1 MLRVLLSKTFNIIA
15 FNLTWLA
22 CVVGRDDYLW
32 LAAPAVFVYVILLVR
47 HQVIELKRLL
57 PLIAIGISIDVL
69 LTALGIFQFEASL
82 FGAGGLLI
90 PAWLMVLWVAFS
102 TTLFLSLRMIGRYK
116 ILAALCGALVI
127 PFNYAV
133 GERLG
138 AVSFGDAYPLALLSM
153 SAIWIIALPLSCMI
167 ADGKLEKFNVTT

>member
-1 MLRVLLSKTFNIIA
+1 MLRLLLSKPFNIIA

-32 LAAPAVFVYVILLVR
+32 LVAPGILLYVALLVR
-47 HQVIELKRLL
+47 QKIIELNKLL

-69 LTALGIFQFEASL
+69 LTALGIFQFNTGQ
-82 FGAGGLLI
+82 FDTGVLLI
-90 PAWLMVLWVAFS
+90 PVWLMLLWVAFS
-102 TTLFLSLRMIGRYK
+102 TTLFLSLQMIGRYK
-116 ILAALCGALVI
+116 LLAALCGALVI

-138 AVSFGDAYPLALLSM
+138 AVSFGDAYFIALLSM
-153 SAIWIIALPLSCMI
+153 SAVWIIALPLLYMI
-167 ADGKLEKFNVTT
+167 AEGKLEKISVTT

>member
-1 MLRVLLSKTFNIIA
+1 MLRVLLSKPFNIIA

-22 CVVGRDDYLW
+22 CVVGQDDYLW
-32 LAAPAVFVYVILLVR
+32 LAAPAVLAYVILLVR
-47 HQVIELKRLL
+47 HRVIELNKLL
-57 PLIAIGISIDVL
+57 PLIAIGIGIDVL
-69 LTALGIFQFEASL
+69 LTALGIFQFEAGL

-102 TTLFLSLRMIGRYK
+102 TTLFLSLQMIGRYK

-127 PFNYAV
+127 PFNYAI

-138 AVSFGDAYPLALLSM
+138 AVSFSDSYPLALLSM
-153 SAIWIIALPLSCMI
+153 SAIWIIALPLFYMI
-167 ADGKLEKFNVTT
+167 AEGRSEKINVAT